1 MPTTRETISQTQHG
15 DYAQITTM
23 DCEEGSLRVIIE
35 GPAGGVEI
43 NIESPDDLPMQFNQL
58 VELGEAIAAACA
70 AIAPLVERENDRE
83 ASR

>member
-35 GPAGGVEI
+35 GPSGGVEI
-43 NIESPDDLPMQFNQL
+43 NIESPDGLAMQFNQL
-58 VELGEAIAAACA
+58 VELGEAVTAARA
-70 AIAPLVERENDRE
+70 AIAPLFDAETEGE